1 MILCFA
7 GSCSVAFA
15 DDSVSSPSVQ
25 PAENISYQYNENGI
39 LEVVTVETSYP
50 DGSRK
55 TTITILDP
63 VLQLPVSEDT
73 VIYARDGSRSVLIN
87 PATL

>member
-1 MILCFA
+1 MNRKLFVMILAMILCFA

-15 DDSVSSPSVQ
+15 DDFVTSPSAQ

-50 DGSRK
+50 DGSRPECGLYK
-55 TTITILDP
+55 RYI
-63 VLQLPVSEDT
+63 
-73 VIYARDGSRSVLIN
+73 R
-87 PATL
+87 